1 MLTSLIF
8 NVQLKSFIINMRILY
23 PCMFCGRGLLDLT
36 YEHVCRLSGPV
47 SLGRSESLSELP
59 DAIFHD
65 RTIEICTDNDTYPW
79 YYVATR

>member
-1 MLTSLIF
+1 MLTSCIF
-8 NVQLKSFIINMRILY
+8 NLQLKSFIITMHILY
-23 PCMFCGRGLLDLT
+23 LCMFCGLGLLDLT
-36 YEHVCRLSGPV
+36 YGHVCRLSGAV

-79 YYVATR
+79 SYVATR